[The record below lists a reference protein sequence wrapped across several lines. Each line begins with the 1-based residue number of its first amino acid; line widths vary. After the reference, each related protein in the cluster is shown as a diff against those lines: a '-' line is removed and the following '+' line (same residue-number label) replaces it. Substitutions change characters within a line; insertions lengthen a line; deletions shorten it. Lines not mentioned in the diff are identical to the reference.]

1 LDAMSKKKRQKFCYL
16 CGQPNPYTRES
27 CNNRFSRDDELFR
40 NLIIAASLRS
50 NKARKAWV
58 TQVVPSFK
66 KNPGAKE
73 EFQKQWIPFW
83 LKEEITNAY
92 IRVCGLTV
100 EVGLFERQVDR
111 WTRGLFY
118 HRFKEP
124 FPPGHQIEIIKSKP
138 PEISIVGFN
147 ELFAKEGII
156 PKWVHVEPGI
166 FSYSYWVA
174 REDKYQGIAI
184 FVFFDTLVFIGLTS

>member
-1 LDAMSKKKRQKFCYL
+1 MPK
-16 CGQPNPYTRES
+16 GQLITVPAHEG

-124 FPPGHQIEIIKSKP
+124 FPPDHQIEIIKSKP